1 MAERRSLVSGIEEIG
16 GVDPEVARSFITQ
29 ERPKPEPKPSPVRV
43 VPDPVPP
50 APVEVVAPAEA
61 PAEPDEDGPDGNGG
75 GERKAPPPARK
86 AAAAKPAAAKR
97 PHQQRLLATLLVPV
111 TVRLRPEIAS
121 ALKQASLQ
129 RQLNGVE
136 TFTQQDIVEEALLPW
151 LQAEGL
157 LD

>member
-16 GVDPEVARSFITQ
+16 GVDPETARAFIVQ
-29 ERPKPEPKPSPVRV
+29 ERPKAEPKPSPVRV
-43 VPDPVPP
+43 VP
-50 APVEVVAPAEA
+50 APVVEAE
-61 PAEPDEDGPDGNGG
+61 DDGG
-75 GERKAPPPARK
+75 GERKASPAPAKR
-86 AAAAKPAAAKR
+86 ASKPAAQKKT
-97 PHQQRLLATLLVPV
+97 HTQRLLATLLVPV

-129 RQLNGVE
+129 RQLNGIE
-136 TFTQQDIVEEALLPW
+136 TFTQQDIVEEALVPW